1 MMNHNKIGIADY
13 GMNVYYGGMLDYDT
27 RMEQIKAIGYDGL
40 ERMEPLNEADLIH
53 KMTTLARLG
62 MDFGTVRCSK
72 IDLNIQGTAA
82 GGRKYIWVNSPD
94 SRDGLETLCRQANIL
109 AKTCAKYG
117 IKCGIH
123 NHLGTPVQTQ
133 EELETFLE
141 KCPEVGIVYDVG
153 HMAVAGGDVV
163 KIAQTYADRVLA
175 VHFKEWCYTTDARDI
190 PWYEQGYFTGLG
202 QGTFAVDNHGV
213 ANALLERGYTG
224 WFYIEQDTHHRE
236 PLTDLEQSRNVMRS
250 WGL

>member
-1 MMNHNKIGIADY
+1 M
-13 GMNVYYGGMLDYDT
+13 
-27 RMEQIKAIGYDGL
+27 
-40 ERMEPLNEADLIH
+40 
-53 KMTTLARLG
+53 
-62 MDFGTVRCSK
+62 
-72 IDLNIQGTAA
+72 
-82 GGRKYIWVNSPD
+82 
-94 SRDGLETLCRQANIL
+94 
-109 AKTCAKYG
+109 
-117 IKCGIH
+117 
-123 NHLGTPVQTQ
+123 
-133 EELETFLE
+133 
-141 KCPEVGIVYDVG
+141 GIVYDVG